1 MEIKS
6 KEIQIISIS
15 ELKMKSDNRNHHPQ
29 NQIEELAKQFKYQG
43 FRNPL
48 IVSNQSGEIV
58 CGNGRFLAAKRAG
71 LKELPVIFQDYDS
84 AEQEYKHHVADNGI
98 SLWAE
103 LDIQNIKLDLQEFD
117 FDSANLGIK
126 DFNLNEQNL
135 KNEIEKQLE
144 EQEEFILA
152 LFANDE
158 KQLEELFEEMN
169 KREIQCKIMS

>member
-6 KEIQIISIS
+6 KEIQIVSIS
-15 ELKMKSDNRNHHPQ
+15 ELKMKSGNRNHHPQ

-103 LDIQNIKLDLQEFD
+103 LDIENIKLDLQEFD

-126 DFNLNEQNL
+126 DFNLEEQ
-135 KNEIEKQLE
+135 KNENKEIDLNFKYKLEIEAETE
-144 EQEEFILA
+144 EIQ
-152 LFANDE
+152 
-158 KQLEELFEEMN
+158 QELFEEMTE
-169 KREIQCKIMS
+169 RGFKIRLLI